1 MRTGD
6 YVTWGGC
13 RFQIIAEYD
22 NDFVYIG
29 IGKDGAQLVHK
40 SELTLSSVH

>member
-1 MRTGD
+1 MKTGD

-22 NDFVYIG
+22 DEFVYIG
-29 IGKDGAQLVHK
+29 ICDGAQLVHK
-40 SELTLSSVH
+40 SELMLSSTH